1 MGLLL
6 FFSLFFI
13 LPLFVV
19 SLLVSV
25 PFGGR
30 TTATVALADCIAW
43 IVFVLVAW
51 EWAALHPGRGGDWGG
66 VDVLSVSLNAGT
78 VAGLIGF
85 GVTLALR
92 LGSDSSRKRVR
103 QVLLVG
109 LLGVVVVAVSLVGVL
124 AAQRRDIERQEVP
137 AVLKRVYE
145 AEMSYSAGQP
155 DKSFSCDPS
164 RLPPVDALQW
174 RNENDRK
181 AFANWQRYSVVLE
194 CPYERIQ
201 LTQDVDGKRREVTV
215 DIDESPHRFG
225 VEAFY
230 VNNHALVRFFA
241 PLLLGPTVH
250 ICIDDAGNMTHIDI
264 EPGPAWYQGSC
275 LRPPL
280 PTPAGSARRIK
291 RIRVPSYYQQSML
304 VKRTEPRY
312 PPLDES
318 RIRNDVRF
326 NVIIGEDGTVQDVR
340 LLSGQPLLNEAAQE
354 AVRQWV
360 YRPTLVNGEPVEVS
374 TDVTLTFHSA
384 SRQI

>member
-1 MGLLL
+1 
-6 FFSLFFI
+6 
-13 LPLFVV
+13 
-19 SLLVSV
+19 
-25 PFGGR
+25 
-30 TTATVALADCIAW
+30 
-43 IVFVLVAW
+43 
-51 EWAALHPGRGGDWGG
+51 
-66 VDVLSVSLNAGT
+66 
-78 VAGLIGF
+78 
-85 GVTLALR
+85 
-92 LGSDSSRKRVR
+92 
-103 QVLLVG
+103 
-109 LLGVVVVAVSLVGVL
+109 
-124 AAQRRDIERQEVP
+124 
-137 AVLKRVYE
+137 
-145 AEMSYSAGQP
+145 
-155 DKSFSCDPS
+155 
-164 RLPPVDALQW
+164 
-174 RNENDRK
+174 
-181 AFANWQRYSVVLE
+181 
-194 CPYERIQ
+194 
-201 LTQDVDGKRREVTV
+201 
-215 DIDESPHRFG
+215 
-225 VEAFY
+225 
-230 VNNHALVRFFA
+230 
-241 PLLLGPTVH
+241 
-250 ICIDDAGNMTHIDI
+250 MTHIDI